1 VRGEKKT
8 GDAYELI
15 ITSMNTVVNLSSPL
29 VTRLASSIQLGRRE
43 RERGTAHDAL
53 SLQQSRAGGES
64 HWFDIRRYKNHG
76 FGDSRPTISTPAC
89 FFFIFLFDK
98 PNFVKLGP
106 SLSSLTDFNRV

>member
-43 RERGTAHDAL
+43 REREEQHMML
-53 SLQQSRAGGES
+53 
-64 HWFDIRRYKNHG
+64 
-76 FGDSRPTISTPAC
+76 
-89 FFFIFLFDK
+89 FLF
-98 PNFVKLGP
+98 
-106 SLSSLTDFNRV
+106 NRAEQVEKATGLI